1 MRSAVTVLMTG
12 LLAGSIAAI
21 ATMPAAA
28 QTQRGTELAQTSRQR
43 VIVTPGRTTPG
54 PNSTREC
61 RARLVEEHRPS
72 GTVIVP
78 VMNCW
83 WRN

>member
-1 MRSAVTVLMTG
+1 VIAVRRALAVV
-12 LLAGSIAAI
+12 LAGSFVAVAA
-21 ATMPAAA
+21 MPAAA
-28 QTQRGTELAQTSRQR
+28 QTQRGTELAQSSRQR
-43 VIVTPGRTTPG
+43 IIVTPGRTKPG

-61 RARLVEEHRPS
+61 EARLVEQHRPS

-83 WRN
+83 WQ

>member
-1 MRSAVTVLMTG
+1 MRG
-12 LLAGSIAAI
+12 LLTVVLTGTFVAIAA
-21 ATMPAAA
+21 MPAAA
-28 QTQRGTELAQTSRQR
+28 QTQRGTELAQSSRQR

>member
-1 MRSAVTVLMTG
+1 MRGPVTVLLTG
-12 LLAGSIAAI
+12 LLAGSIVAI
-21 ATMPAAA
+21 ATTPAAA
-28 QTQRGTELAQTSRQR
+28 QTQRGTELAQSSRQR